1 MTEETSDDGMSDT
14 KKAVL
19 TLVGMLILIAGAI
32 AVGGMTPDTTDGG
45 GVDEETEDPIT
56 QMQVVFEG
64 DHSRSRIK
72 EVVDASLGTFD
83 IPANDETRRDVGDLV
98 VNLDDGSEKTEFE
111 IIACVSA
118 TGPGEGEEFEDMT
131 KWENYQ
137 TIASG
142 CALND

>member
-1 MTEETSDDGMSDT
+1 MTEETSDDGMGDT

-45 GVDEETEDPIT
+45 GVDEETEDPIA

-64 DHSRSRIK
+64 DHSKSRIK
-72 EVVDASLGTFD
+72 EVVDASLRTFD
-83 IPANDETRRDVGDLV
+83 LPVNDETRRRVGDLA
-98 VNLDDGSEKTEFE
+98 VNLDDESYKTELE

-118 TGPGEGEEFEDMT
+118 TGPGEGGEYEDMS

-137 TIASG
+137 TVATA
-142 CALND
+142 CALN